1 MTSATSRR
9 AMITTSLAAAM
20 IAAPG
25 QTRHGWAQHVRP
37 ESRTARI
44 VVPFAAGG
52 TTDLV
57 ARAVAEILTQAT
69 GGPLSRRTGLAATA
83 TRAPSGWRGLRR
95 TVVPSCWAIVGS
107 RSPIST
113 STNTFPTTAWRVSR
127 PWPWSERW
135 RMCWWSIRRSIAVL
149 LPELVEHCRPQRGC
163 SVGYGSPGKG
173 SVGHLAMEYLK
184 SVMDI
189 DLAPIAHRG
198 RSRLTRDLLAGHVPV
213 AMDNLTAYLTH
224 IRSGALRAL
233 AVSSSERWFAAPDI
247 PTVSEHGCGD
257 FNATLWWYV
266 AAPAGIR
273 RTLVRDLSNAIVAGL
288 RCEAMIGRMRSL
300 GVLERP
306 RCAEE
311 LVDHMLAESAKWKKL
326 IAAARIVAR

>member
-37 ESRTARI
+37 ESKGARI

-69 GGPLSRRTGLAATA
+69 GWTFVTENRNGGNGNESAELVARAAPDGRTLLLGHC
-83 TRAPSGWRGLRR
+83 G
-95 TVVPSCWAIVGS
+95 
-107 RSPIST
+107 
-113 STNTFPTTAWRVSR
+113 
-127 PWPWSERW
+127 
-135 RMCWWSIRRSIAVL
+135 IAVTNQHIDKY
-149 LPELVEHCRPQRGC
+149 LPYDSMESFAPVAMVGELANVLVVHPTFHCGSFAELVEHCRPQRAC
-163 SVGYGSPGKG
+163 MVGYGSPGKG

-184 SVMDI
+184 SVVDI

-247 PTVSEHGCGD
+247 PTVSEYGCGD

-273 RTLVRDLSNAIVAGL
+273 RTMVRDLSNAIVAGL
-288 RCEAMIGRMRSL
+288 GCAPMIGRLRSI

-306 RCAEE
+306 RCAE
-311 LVDHMLAESAKWKKL
+311 DLAEHMVAESVKWKKL
-326 IAAARIVAR
+326 IAAARITAR